1 MKKIEIRDRRAVTQ
15 LINRQKESNY
25 AGWIRG
31 LSAFNNGLVE
41 ALTLERDR
49 VTFLV
54 TDRFRDFRPVLDLS
68 DPGAPRH
75 ACDCGSYLKCCHHVV
90 AAFIHLERLAADAP
104 PAADA
109 VAPYTR
115 GEMLE
120 RVLEERRERARTEPF
135 RLQEGPSIYGPHE
148 VVTGRHKRYEITIRD
163 FDRMQWYCSC
173 PDFRLNKLGTCKHLM
188 FAHAKLHSAYRGA
201 SESEKAVYPYF
212 EIFCD
217 PLQDY
222 KISFFYK
229 GMTEGPAIAD
239 ACFHGETPLA
249 PTRYRSFLQDLEAF
263 AERRDVVVRPEVI
276 DTIEEHC
283 ERQLLRRLEEQHVPD
298 LSWLR
303 ADLYE
308 YQRQGIR
315 FAAFRKGSVIA
326 DDMGLGKTLQAMAA
340 ACLKREIF
348 DFRRALVVCPAS
360 LKEQWRK
367 EIEKFTGESAVV
379 AAGGKDARRRL
390 YEAPEPF
397 FVIANYE
404 TVLRDVTALAAC
416 PPDLVILDE
425 AQRIKN
431 YETKT
436 AEAVKSIPRK
446 HAIVITGTPL
456 ENKLI
461 DLYSIMGFVDP
472 KLLAPL
478 WEFSLN
484 HCIFDKEKKNRVTGY
499 FNLQAL
505 KDKLKDTVIR
515 REKREVLSQLPPIRE
530 LNVPVTLSA
539 EQAEVHAGF
548 ARSVSGILRKKHLTL
563 VDLQRIQKLLLM
575 MRMTC
580 DSTYLVDGKSNF
592 SPKLD
597 ELESI
602 LAEKLDLVNNR
613 RKVLIFSEWKD
624 MLTLISHRLAR
635 LNLGHVILT
644 GDVPVEK
651 RGALIAEF
659 ESNPEC
665 RVFLSTEAGGAG
677 LNLQVA
683 DTVINFDLPWNPA
696 KKNQRIGRIDRLGQ
710 KADSLLVISLVAL
723 NSVEARIADG
733 IGLKQ
738 ELFDAVLKECATED
752 VVNFAQKGKAT
763 FFTQMRDLLAG
774 LEQAESP
781 ADGAEETDPSPV
793 PSFEAEPDTEAD
805 ETGALLGPEQA
816 ESGAAAG
823 EGGLLSGA
831 DAIAVPELLPLPA
844 EGPLPAPA
852 EVAPAGWP
860 EPVTSGE
867 RAGDQTRDRR
877 EDALT
882 ARPETGVGPGPG
894 PEAGTEPGRGT
905 GALPPSG
912 ERARG
917 LPPVSAE
924 ALEQTL
930 NQGLSFLSGVLQM
943 ATGQALAMEGQSI
956 SVDRATGEVTLKFRL
971 PGFN

>member
-1 MKKIEIRDRRAVTQ
+1 MKKIEIRDRRAVRQ
-15 LINRQKESNY
+15 LIDLQKGNNY

-41 ALTLERDR
+41 ALTLERDK

-54 TDRFRDFRPVLDLS
+54 TDRYRDFRPVLDLS
-68 DPGAPRH
+68 NPVTPRYT
-75 ACDCGSYLKCCHHVV
+75 CDCGSYRKCCHHVV
-90 AAFIHLERLAADAP
+90 AALIHLDRLAADAP
-104 PAADA
+104 PDAEA

-115 GEMLE
+115 AEMLE
-120 RVLEERRERARTEPF
+120 RVMEERRERARTEPF

-148 VVTGRHKRYEITIRD
+148 VVTGLHKRYEITIRD
-163 FDRMQWYCSC
+163 YDRMQGYCSC

-188 FAHAKLHSAYRGA
+188 FAHAKLHRAYREA
-201 SESEKAVYPYF
+201 SEAGKAVYPYF

-217 PLQDY
+217 PLQEY
-222 KISFFYK
+222 RITCFYK
-229 GMTEGPAIAD
+229 GMHDGPAIAD

-249 PTRYRSFLQDLEAF
+249 QTYYRTFLQDLEAF
-263 AERRDVVVRPEVI
+263 AERRDIVVRPEVVE
-276 DTIEEHC
+276 TIEEHF
-283 ERQLLRRLEEQHVPD
+283 ERQLLLRLEEQHVPD

-303 ADLYE
+303 AELYA
-308 YQRQGIR
+308 YQREGIR
-315 FAAFRKGSVIA
+315 FATFRKGAVIA

-360 LKEQWRK
+360 LKEQWKK
-367 EIEKFTGESAVV
+367 EIEKFTGETAVV
-379 AAGGKDARRRL
+379 AAGGRAARRRL
-390 YEAPEPF
+390 YESPEPF

-404 TVLRDVTALAAC
+404 MVLRDVTALAAA

-461 DLYSIMGFVDP
+461 DLYSIMGFVAP

-530 LNVPVTLSA
+530 LNVPVTLSS
-539 EQAEVHAGF
+539 EQAKIHAGY
-548 ARSVSGILRKKHLTL
+548 AQSVSAILRKKHLTV

-580 DSTYLVDGKSNF
+580 DSTYLVDGKTNF

-597 ELESI
+597 ELEAIFS
-602 LAEKLDLVNNR
+602 EKLDLPNNQ
-613 RKVLIFSEWKD
+613 RKVLVFSEWKD

-635 LNLGHVILT
+635 LSLGHVILT

-659 ESNPEC
+659 EGNPEC

-683 DTVINFDLPWNPA
+683 DTVVNFDLPWNPA

-710 KADSLLVISLVAL
+710 KAESLLVISLVAL
-723 NSVEARIADG
+723 NSIEARIADG

-738 ELFDAVLKECATED
+738 DLFDAVLKESVTED

-774 LEQAESP
+774 LEEGAGKEEEAAEP
-781 ADGAEETDPSPV
+781 GEETP
-793 PSFEAEPDTEAD
+793 
-805 ETGALLGPEQA
+805 
-816 ESGAAAG
+816 AAAG
-823 EGGLLSGA
+823 AAEPEPEAAETEAFLAPEGPGEEFVEEETEGLLAGA
-831 DAIAVPELLPLPA
+831 EAIDVPARSPGPPEEAGFAGEFTEPSVDETAGTALPAVPPC
-844 EGPLPAPA
+844 G
-852 EVAPAGWP
+852 AGETP
-860 EPVTSGE
+860 GGKSPGAGAVEESASVT
-867 RAGDQTRDRR
+867 R
-877 EDALT
+877 
-882 ARPETGVGPGPG
+882 PGPDA
-894 PEAGTEPGRGT
+894 AGGGDEVR
-905 GALPPSG
+905 S
-912 ERARG
+912 
-917 LPPVSAE
+917 PVSSE
-924 ALEQTL
+924 MLEETL
-930 NQGLSFLSGVLQM
+930 NQGLSFLSGILRM
-943 ATGQALAMEGQSI
+943 ATGQTLGMERQSI
-956 SVDRATGEVTLKFRL
+956 QVDRSTGEVTLKFRL
-971 PGFN
+971 PGFK